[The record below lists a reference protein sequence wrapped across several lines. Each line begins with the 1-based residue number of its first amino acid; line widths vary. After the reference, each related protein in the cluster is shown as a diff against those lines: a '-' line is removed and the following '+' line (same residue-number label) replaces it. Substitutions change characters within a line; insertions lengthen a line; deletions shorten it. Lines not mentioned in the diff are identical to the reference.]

1 MRVLPTL
8 LIVFG
13 LAVDLAMPPGY
24 SAAPLF
30 AAAALVAAPLS
41 SLRVTIWT
49 GVAACLAMLP
59 VQVLQGSGGPI
70 EAATEKATVLTVA
83 GLAVLINRVVVLG
96 DRRLAS
102 ARGIAEAAQRAVL
115 PFPAPRAGRLGV
127 AARYMAAQA
136 DARIGG
142 DLFAVQNTPYGVRLV
157 IGDVRGK
164 GTDAIDSVVVVLG
177 AFREAAEQEPDL
189 EGVARRLDRALSR
202 EGARRGIDAVEG
214 FATAVLAEIS
224 DGGEKLRLVNR
235 GHPDPLLLCP
245 GQSPRLLEPGGRA
258 LPLGLIRL
266 HPGDSGDSGP
276 PDESGR
282 SYAAEFPPGAT
293 LLFYTDGL
301 SEARDAYGV
310 FLDPVEQLRDRPF
323 TGPDDLLDLV
333 IDTIGRHTG
342 SETADDTALLAVTRP
357 V

>member
-1 MRVLPTL
+1 MRVLPAL

-41 SLRVTIWT
+41 SLRETVWT

-59 VQVLQGSGGPI
+59 VQVLQGSGGEI

-83 GLAVLINRVVVLG
+83 ALAVLINRVVVLG
-96 DRRLAS
+96 NRRLAS

-115 PFPAPRAGRLGV
+115 PFPAPRTGGLGI

-142 DLFAVQNTPYGVRLV
+142 DLFAVQDTPYGVRLV

-266 HPGDSGDSGP
+266 DTGASGP

-301 SEARDAYGV
+301 SEARDARGV

-333 IDTIGRHTG
+333 IDTIGWHTG

-357 V
+357 A